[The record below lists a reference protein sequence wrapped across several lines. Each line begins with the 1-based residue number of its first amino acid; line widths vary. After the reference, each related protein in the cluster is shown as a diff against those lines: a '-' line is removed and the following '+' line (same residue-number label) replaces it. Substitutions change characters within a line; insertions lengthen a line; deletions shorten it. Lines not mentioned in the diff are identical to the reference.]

1 MLANGS
7 PMMKLVLTAGL
18 ILSLFCVARSQ
29 GVTPGSSRGLPSGEG
44 SNQIQ
49 GRIYFPSGQQVTGKT
64 IKINLESVSTFGGNT
79 STVADQDGS
88 FRFRGLPN
96 GSYTVVVDAGSEYE
110 KSREPVNFDREASPG
125 GRIVQV
131 TVQLQPKVDSS
142 NPLFANV
149 PEKALNF
156 YQKGTAAA
164 KKGDAKAAAESLS
177 AAVAAYPNFP
187 IALSE
192 LGTQYLLL
200 KDMDKAGETF
210 EALLKIKPNDA
221 TAHLNLGI
229 VAFNKKKM
237 DDAESHLRK
246 AIELKSAGPSAHY
259 YLGLTYISTKR
270 YPDAVTEFQAAISNG
285 GENLALAHKYLGGL
299 YMSNPDK
306 KQEAANELEK
316 YLTLD
321 PKAPDAE
328 RIKGTIRDLRNKQ

>member
-1 MLANGS
+1 MLANSS
-7 PMMKLVLTAGL
+7 PIMKLLLTAGL
-18 ILSLFCVARSQ
+18 LLSSVGVAQSQ
-29 GVTPGSSRGLPSGEG
+29 GITPGSSRGLSTGEG

-49 GRIYFPSGQQVTGKT
+49 GRIYFPSGQSVSGKT
-64 IKINLESVSTFGGNT
+64 IKIRLESVSNFANN
-79 STVADQDGS
+79 STVADQDGT
-88 FRFRGLPN
+88 FRFQSLPN
-96 GSYTVVVDAGSEYE
+96 GTYTVVVDAGPEYE

-131 TVQLQPKVDSS
+131 TIQLQPKADSS

-149 PEKALNF
+149 PEKALTL

-164 KKGDAKAAAESLS
+164 KKGDAKAAVESLS

-187 IALSE
+187 MALTE
-192 LGTQYLLL
+192 LGTQYMVL
-200 KDMDKAGETF
+200 KEMDKAGETF
-210 EALLKIKPNDA
+210 DALLKLKPTDA

-246 AIELKSAGPSAHY
+246 AVELKSAGPSAHY
-259 YLGLTYISTKR
+259 YLGLTFISTKR
-270 YPDAVTEFQAAISNG
+270 YTDAVTEFQAAISNG

-299 YMSNPDK
+299 YMGHPEK
-306 KQEAANELEK
+306 RQEAISELEK
-316 YLTLD
+316 YLALD

-328 RIKGTIRDLRNKQ
+328 RIKATIQDLRNKQ